1 VLSRA
6 LEVAEEEAE
15 DESENPKR
23 ELSTSFGLI
32 PQMPQR
38 LSACGRCIIAVSS
51 KHGHGA
57 EPRSI
62 CMPHQLY
69 VEKLEKLLEKGE
81 VFVFTASKSYRVK
94 KDGKRV
100 WIE

>member
-1 VLSRA
+1 MG
-6 LEVAEEEAE
+6 
-15 DESENPKR
+15 ENKEKIHK
-23 ELSTSFGLI
+23 ELLTSFGLI
-32 PQMPQR
+32 PRMPER
-38 LSACGRCIIAVSS
+38 LSKSGRCIIAVLP
-51 KHGHGA
+51 KYGHHA

-69 VEKLEKLLEKGE
+69 VEKLEELLKEGE
-81 VFVFTASKSYRVK
+81 VFIFPASKSYTVK